1 MCIDSVRSKRNV
13 ILWYLFIHT
22 LCTGVKC
29 LVSALNGSLGVEN
42 FLGGNILDS
51 QPFQCCRKRK
61 ERSGFFHL
69 AVTHWGE
76 GGDSF
81 EKASRW
87 LLLRARPFCLPMDEV
102 ELMSRDQVC
111 AFKKSPIQINSMAD
125 RSKYNI
131 YCLQNQ
137 NLSFWKSLW
146 PGQHGYGALYHRTK
160 ERCFFSL
167 NTRLIF

>member
-69 AVTHWGE
+69 AVTHRGE

-111 AFKKSPIQINSMAD
+111 AFKKSPIQIDIMAD
-125 RSKYNI
+125 RSKYTFIVCKIRI
-131 YCLQNQ
+131 YHFGNP
-137 NLSFWKSLW
+137 F
-146 PGQHGYGALYHRTK
+146 GQANMVMVPCTTK
-160 ERCFFSL
+160 QRKDGSSA
-167 NTRLIF
+167 

>member
-1 MCIDSVRSKRNV
+1 MHRLSEVEKECHSVVFIYTHLVHRSEMFSFSPKWF
-13 ILWYLFIHT
+13 LGCWELPWWQYPWL
-22 LCTGVKC
+22 
-29 LVSALNGSLGVEN
+29 SALPVLQKE
-42 FLGGNILDS
+42 
-51 QPFQCCRKRK
+51 KREK
-61 ERSGFFHL
+61 WIFPPCSDPL
-69 AVTHWGE
+69 GE

-102 ELMSRDQVC
+102 ELMSRDQVS

-146 PGQHGYGALYHRTK
+146 PGQHGYGALYHKTK
-160 ERCFFSL
+160 ERWFFSL
-167 NTRLIF
+167 NARVIF